1 MKSVVFGA
9 VVALG
14 LATPCMAEV
23 FAVSVPQPVQT
34 YTVCQHGAKLLINDR
49 AIPVSRG
56 GQTVAYNGNQA
67 VISRSPDVFIQ
78 SERIVRNSYTSLSA
92 SGNCGPF

>member
-49 AIPVSRG
+49 ASVVPTPWRG
-56 GQTVAYNGNQA
+56 GGRWARRSA
-67 VISRSPDVFIQ
+67 VGLRPTGRRPGSPG
-78 SERIVRNSYTSLSA
+78 RH
-92 SGNCGPF
+92 G

>member
-1 MKSVVFGA
+1 MKSVIFGA

-14 LATPCMAEV
+14 LATPSMAEV

-56 GQTVAYNGNQA
+56 GQTIAYNGNQA

-78 SERIVRNSYTSLSA
+78 SERIVRNAYTSLSA